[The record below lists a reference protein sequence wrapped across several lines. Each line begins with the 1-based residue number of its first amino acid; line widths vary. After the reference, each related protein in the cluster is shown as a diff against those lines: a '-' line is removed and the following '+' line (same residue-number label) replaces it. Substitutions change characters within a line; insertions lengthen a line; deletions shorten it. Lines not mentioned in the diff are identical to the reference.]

1 MSRRRNRTVF
11 AVLGTLVVMALLTGY
26 LVVMAVS
33 LPASLLLKGG
43 MGSCLSSGT
52 TVSIGLNPPG
62 LGTTELPQ
70 ETLDRIEQQDLRGR
84 AEKNMERYT
93 YAEEQTGV
101 PWYVVATL
109 HYREGGMRGEA
120 SALNGQPILGIP
132 YVNVDGQIV
141 GANPK
146 EDAVN
151 AANALKRLAAGVYDV
166 DVTQDNLTLED
177 WGWAYLAYNRGYL
190 FKRVGASYTVSPYV
204 MNGFDDQHMNMSWS
218 SADTVRG
225 VDGNKIGALA
235 AMTYLS
241 GQSLGGCGN
250 GSIVAPITS
259 DNIVITSGAGQRGRY
274 SEYSGEY
281 VNRPHNG
288 LDLVGG
294 SEIVAM
300 SKGTVTVAED
310 GYGGYG
316 TTVKIDHGDG
326 TQSLYAHMVKGSLK
340 VAFGDTVSAGQPLG
354 TMGETGDS
362 DGVHL
367 HFEVWQN
374 DVRINP
380 YPLLVENGVKLTWQD
395 GASPFNEKPGPF

>member
-11 AVLGTLVVMALLTGY
+11 AVLGTLVAMAILAGY

-84 AEKNMERYT
+84 AEQNMERYT

-120 SALNGQPILGIP
+120 SALNGQPILGFP
-132 YVNVDGQIV
+132 YVNVDGQMV

-241 GQSLGGCGN
+241 GQSLGGCGD
-250 GSIVAPITS
+250 GSIVAPIVG
-259 DNIVITSGAGQRGRY
+259 DNLVITSGAGQRGRY
-274 SEYSGEY
+274 SDYSGQY

-294 SEIVAM
+294 SEIVSMA
-300 SKGTVTVAED
+300 KGTVTLAQDRYD
-310 GYGGYG
+310 GYG
-316 TTVKIDHGDG
+316 TAVKIDHGNG
-326 TQSLYAHMVKGSLK
+326 MQSLYVHMVEGSLK
-340 VAFGDTVSAGQPLG
+340 VSQGATVSAGQPLG
-354 TMGETGDS
+354 IMGNTGDS

-367 HFEVWQN
+367 HFEVWQD

-380 YPLLVENGVKLTWQD
+380 YPLLVENGVKLTWKD
-395 GASPFNEKPGPF
+395 GATPFNEKPGPF